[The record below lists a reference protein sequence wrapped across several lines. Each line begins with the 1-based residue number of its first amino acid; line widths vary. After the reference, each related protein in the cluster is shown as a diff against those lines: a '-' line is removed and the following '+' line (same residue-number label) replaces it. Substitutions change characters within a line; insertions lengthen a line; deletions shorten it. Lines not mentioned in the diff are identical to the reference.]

1 MNRLDESCVVAFAA
15 LIPDLDIFAR
25 RAKGNAS
32 ARDGQQ
38 KPPGNQA
45 AGTARV
51 LEELEGKLPQPFTDG
66 VFPPARGNGVPA
78 ADPVEAAPSGPET
91 FLQGV
96 VAAADRLAAGF
107 AQEAPAKD
115 KPGGG
120 KDGGRDSVRAR
131 LPSLFE
137 RLLRGDS
144 RPGESRSGPPPP
156 GKPGSENGRYRYPL
170 QALSAGGIFPL
181 PREQCEPEADEAARA
196 EYACLWTQFVQGL
209 DEIPASYRSN
219 PPLWLDAFDSLWQA
233 VAHAVPAAAASGAR
247 ADVSLYDQGKTRAA
261 LAVALRRYHRAGDG
275 NGPEDIPDERARE
288 AGDEKKF
295 LLIQGDFFGIQDF
308 IFAEGGESNK
318 QAAKILRGRSFQV
331 SLFTELAA
339 LRILESLELPPT
351 SQIVNAAGKFL
362 IVAHN
367 TDEAREK
374 LRAVRRELD
383 DWFLSRAFGL
393 AGIGLAW
400 DAACGGDFCG
410 SAGESPFASLQQRLF
425 ERLEDAKLRRYDV
438 CRRSTPVLNA
448 DFSRGTCAWQ
458 SRLPAD
464 REGTDDEPASCAL
477 SRDQKLI
484 GDCLVKH
491 SRILALREDAA
502 SGLSGVLCEMPVFGY
517 RLLFVGEKAARDFS
531 PPADP
536 GALRRCWDF
545 SLPQGMDDILWN
557 GHARRHINGYVPRFS
572 AREAAGPKQEKY
584 GEVLAGEVQENALKS
599 FGHLACEDRAEK
611 DGGRWQGQVALLAL
625 KGDVDDLGLIFQ
637 KGLHDP
643 ESGRGATLAGM
654 AALSRRMNAFFAV
667 YLPVLCAREYPDT
680 YTVFA
685 GGDDFFLIGPW
696 RSTQRLA
703 AGLAEEFFRY
713 AAQNPKIHF
722 SAGMAMIRPDSPVQV
737 LAEEAE
743 EALAEAKNAAE
754 KNSFSLYGAVDLWR
768 RWPELESVL
777 GEMEK
782 RKEAYSLSS
791 GFFYAL
797 LTLLD
802 QELALQ
808 GGNLEAGLWRSRLAY
823 RAARTVEAWRL
834 PDRSRP
840 EPEERKQA
848 RQDIVQTFGANGI
861 AQYGRAFRIPLF
873 NHLYRQR

>member
-1 MNRLDESCVVAFAA
+1 MNRLDESCAVSFAA
-15 LIPDLDIFAR
+15 LLPDLDIFAR
-25 RAKGNAS
+25 RAKGNVF

-38 KPPGNQA
+38 KPPGNLTA
-45 AGTARV
+45 STARA
-51 LEELEGKLPQPFTDG
+51 LEELEGKLPLPFTDG
-66 VFPPARGNGVPA
+66 VFPTARRNGVPA
-78 ADPVEAAPSGPET
+78 VDPVEAAPSGAET
-91 FLQGV
+91 FLQEV
-96 VAAADRLAAGF
+96 VAAADRMAAGL
-107 AQEAPAKD
+107 AQDASAKD

-137 RLLRGDS
+137 GLLQGES
-144 RPGESRSGPPPP
+144 RPGPLPP
-156 GKPGSENGRYRYPL
+156 GKPGSENGEYRYPL

-181 PREQCEPEADEAARA
+181 PRERCEPEADEAARA
-196 EYACLWTQFVQGL
+196 EYARLWTQFVQGL
-209 DEIPASYRSN
+209 DKIPASYRSN
-219 PPLWLDAFDSLWQA
+219 LPLWLDAFDSLWLS

-261 LAVALRRYHRAGDG
+261 LAVALWRSHCAGDG
-275 NGPEDIPDERARE
+275 KKPEDIPDGGARE
-288 AGDEKKF
+288 GGDGKKF
-295 LLIQGDFFGIQDF
+295 LLVQGDFFGIQDF

-339 LRILESLELPPT
+339 LRILESLELPPI

-383 DWFLSRAFGL
+383 DWFLSRTFGL

-400 DAACGGDFCG
+400 DAACDGDFCG
-410 SAGESPFASLQQRLF
+410 SGEESPFAFLQQRLF

-438 CRRSTPVLNA
+438 CRRSTPLLDA
-448 DFSRGTCAWQ
+448 PFSRGTCAWQ

-464 REGTDDEPASCAL
+464 RKDTGDEPASCAL

-484 GDCLVKH
+484 GACLVKH
-491 SRILALREDAA
+491 SRILVLREDAA
-502 SGLSGVLCEMPVFGY
+502 SGFSGDLCEMPVFGY
-517 RLLFVGEKAARDFS
+517 KLLFAGEKAARDFS
-531 PPADP
+531 PPAGF

-572 AREAAGPKQEKY
+572 AREAAGPKQAKY

-611 DGGRWQGQVALLAL
+611 DGDGWQGQIALLAL

-637 KGLHDP
+637 KGLHAP
-643 ESGRGATLAGM
+643 KAGRGATLAGM

-696 RSTQRLA
+696 RST
-703 AGLAEEFFRY
+703 
-713 AAQNPKIHF
+713 
-722 SAGMAMIRPDSPVQV
+722 
-737 LAEEAE
+737 
-743 EALAEAKNAAE
+743 
-754 KNSFSLYGAVDLWR
+754 
-768 RWPELESVL
+768 
-777 GEMEK
+777 
-782 RKEAYSLSS
+782 
-791 GFFYAL
+791 
-797 LTLLD
+797 
-802 QELALQ
+802 
-808 GGNLEAGLWRSRLAY
+808 
-823 RAARTVEAWRL
+823 
-834 PDRSRP
+834 
-840 EPEERKQA
+840 
-848 RQDIVQTFGANGI
+848 
-861 AQYGRAFRIPLF
+861 
-873 NHLYRQR
+873 